1 MPPVRFLASKYR
13 AYIIAV
19 ILLLGE
25 IMPIYSRCAKKK
37 LVYITIIT
45 PFGHQPSSY
54 IKCTK
59 LNIYLS
65 CNVRSVLDAKYL

>member
-25 IMPIYSRCAKKK
+25 IMPIYSCYIEKKV
-37 LVYITIIT
+37 VYIIA
-45 PFGHQPSSY
+45 PFSH
-54 IKCTK
+54 
-59 LNIYLS
+59 
-65 CNVRSVLDAKYL
+65 